1 MEIDFRFPQSLDRYL
16 ATCYL
21 VNVQRCN
28 VSFHSLTLS
37 NSNCYQ
43 INFYLIPSA
52 TLQTISLEKRKVNYH
67 KVTSGWWGGF
77 PRFALSGCW
86 TTSRP
91 HSFFR
96 IWLSKNKRRGRN
108 FRRINVNTLIWINQ
122 LYTKNDINHQNVD
135 SFPLGKNK
143 LSTCRQV
150 LRHFFRPKLLLAT
163 RKRFDLKKSSKFTE
177 TSYGRHFD
185 TET

>member
-1 MEIDFRFPQSLDRYL
+1 MEWWNFQIHIAFQYKNLGLNLKY
-16 ATCYL
+16 
-21 VNVQRCN
+21 
-28 VSFHSLTLS
+28 
-37 NSNCYQ
+37 YQ

-108 FRRINVNTLIWINQ
+108 FRRINVDTRFELINFTRKMTSIITTLTRFHWE
-122 LYTKNDINHQNVD
+122 K
-135 SFPLGKNK
+135 KCNK

-150 LRHFFRPKLLLAT
+150 LRHFFCPKLLLAT
-163 RKRFDLKKSSKFTE
+163 RNRFDLKKSSKFTE